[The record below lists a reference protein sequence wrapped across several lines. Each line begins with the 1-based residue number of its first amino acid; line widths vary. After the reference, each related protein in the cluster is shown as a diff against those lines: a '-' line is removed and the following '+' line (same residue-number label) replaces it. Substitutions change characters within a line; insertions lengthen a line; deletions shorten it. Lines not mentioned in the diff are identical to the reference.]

1 MGERHTT
8 QEGIKIMIIAE
19 CLSSMAQAK
28 LAKEKKKQQPPA
40 LPSFSARIYLVKTI
54 IKTKQNKNKSR
65 NLSQCLLL
73 PEMSKHFLHFQD
85 K

>member
-28 LAKEKKKQQPPA
+28 LAKEKKKTTTA
-40 LPSFSARIYLVKTI
+40 SLAKLFS
-54 IKTKQNKNKSR
+54 
-65 NLSQCLLL
+65 
-73 PEMSKHFLHFQD
+73 
-85 K
+85 